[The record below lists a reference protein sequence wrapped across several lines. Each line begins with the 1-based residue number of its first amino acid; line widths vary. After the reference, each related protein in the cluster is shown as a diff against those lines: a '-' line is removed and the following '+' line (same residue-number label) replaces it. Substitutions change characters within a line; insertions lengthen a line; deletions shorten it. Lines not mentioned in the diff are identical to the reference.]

1 MPKNFAAPSGILSAA
16 DPGTERTKITSVASN
31 AAARITWRLCIAK
44 KVNIGS
50 RHRLEDFR
58 LITAFLVIPGGRRE
72 DRHRPTLSADAT
84 SHSMK
89 ESERENQHAPLSY
102 HDAWRIVWLVFLLII
117 IWLILRALQPVIL
130 LFALVFLLAMVLN
143 PIVVWLRKH
152 RVPRLLS
159 VIFLILGLLAVA
171 GTIVVFAIPPL
182 SRQSQELMRNGP
194 RVWQGIRTR
203 IESVTKNYPAVR
215 EALPR
220 SDEIAGK
227 VGAAAGT
234 VGSILLRSTIGLVGG
249 VASIVFAILLLVFV
263 LANPRPLV
271 AAYLA
276 LAPDRYRDR
285 AHRTLARLMRQMT
298 AWARG
303 VVINGVITGVSI
315 GALLWLI
322 GVRPALIFG
331 VFAFLGEFLPNIG
344 AFLVSIPILLVALS
358 MGGTKFW
365 LALGVIVLV
374 YQIELNV
381 LVPGVLGKE
390 MRLHPVNILF
400 FTLATATMFGLLG
413 VFLAVPAAALVQIMI
428 DEFYLRPRKP
438 DYAAIDREAAALV
451 EKT

>member
-1 MPKNFAAPSGILSAA
+1 MQP
-16 DPGTERTKITSVASN
+16 R
-31 AAARITWRLCIAK
+31 
-44 KVNIGS
+44 
-50 RHRLEDFR
+50 
-58 LITAFLVIPGGRRE
+58 FLVIPSYKRE
-72 DRHRPTLSADAT
+72 DRHRLTLSDDT
-84 SHSMK
+84 PRSMK
-89 ESERENQHAPLSY
+89 ESEHENQNAPLSY
-102 HDAWRIVWLVFLLII
+102 HGARRIVWLVFLLVVL
-117 IWLILRALQPVIL
+117 WFVLRSLQPLVL

-143 PIVVWLRKH
+143 PIVVWLQKRH
-152 RVPRLLS
+152 VPRFVS
-159 VIFLILGLLAVA
+159 VILLMFALIAVA
-171 GTIVVFAIPPL
+171 GTIVLFAIPPL
-182 SRQSQELMRNGP
+182 ARQTQELVRSAPG
-194 RVWQGIRTR
+194 VWQGIRTR
-203 IESVTKNYPAVR
+203 IESLTQNYPAVR

-227 VGAAAGT
+227 AGAAAGT

-249 VASIVFAILLLVFV
+249 AASIVLAVLLLVFV

-276 LAPDRYRDR
+276 LAPDRYREQ

-303 VVINGVITGVSI
+303 VAINGVITGFSI

-322 GVRPALIFG
+322 GVQPALIFG

-358 MGGTKFW
+358 MGATKFW

-400 FTLATATMFGLLG
+400 FTLATATMFGWLG
-413 VFLAVPAAALVQIMI
+413 VFLAVPAAALVQIVI
-428 DEFYLRPRKP
+428 DEFYLRPRNP
-438 DYAAIDREAAALV
+438 DYAALDREAAALV
-451 EKT
+451 EGKK

>member
-1 MPKNFAAPSGILSAA
+1 
-16 DPGTERTKITSVASN
+16 
-31 AAARITWRLCIAK
+31 
-44 KVNIGS
+44 
-50 RHRLEDFR
+50 
-58 LITAFLVIPGGRRE
+58 
-72 DRHRPTLSADAT
+72 
-84 SHSMK
+84 MK
-89 ESERENQHAPLSY
+89 EPDHENQHAPLSY
-102 HDAWRIVWLVFLLII
+102 HGAWRIVWLVFLLIVVL
-117 IWLILRALQPVIL
+117 LILRVLQPVIL
-130 LFALVFLLAMVLN
+130 LFALIFLLAMVLN
-143 PIVVWLRKH
+143 PIVVWLQKRH
-152 RVPRLLS
+152 VPRLAS
-159 VIFLILGLLAVA
+159 VSLLVLALIAIA
-171 GTIVVFAIPPL
+171 GTILLFGIPPL
-182 SRQSQELMRNGP
+182 ARQSQELVHSGP

-203 IESVTKNYPAVR
+203 IESLTQNYPAVR

-220 SDEIAGK
+220 NDETAAK
-227 VGAAAGT
+227 VGGAAGT
-234 VGSILLRSTIGLVGG
+234 VGSFLLRSTIGFVGG
-249 VASIVFAILLLVFV
+249 VASIIFAILLLVFV

-276 LAPDRYRDR
+276 LAPDRYRGQ
-285 AHRTLARLMRQMT
+285 AHRTLERMMRQMT

-303 VVINGVITGVSI
+303 VAINGVITGVSI
-315 GALLWLI
+315 GVLLWLI
-322 GVRPALIFG
+322 GVQPALIFG

-358 MGGTKFW
+358 MGATKFW

-413 VFLAVPAAALVQIMI
+413 VFLAVPAAALVQIVI

-451 EKT
+451 EGKK